1 MRAVARVGMR
11 WGLGG
16 LGHKRRLLLQVLA
29 KHYLSPFV
37 GSWQSHTT
45 SAGSSEQV
53 PSVALLPLLEYRSGA
68 RYTLEVL
75 FSRAC
80 LFFVSP
86 CGALEPAW
94 PSSLLSSGNS
104 SLPIP
109 WGWWMVGWL
118 GAFPVHQE
126 CVTFS

>member
-1 MRAVARVGMR
+1 MRAIARVGMR
-11 WGLGG
+11 RGLGG

-29 KHYLSPFV
+29 KHYLSPYV

-80 LFFVSP
+80 PFFVFSFP
-86 CGALEPAW
+86 LVGRW
-94 PSSLLSSGNS
+94 
-104 SLPIP
+104 SLPGRRRCSRQGTLRFQSP
-109 WGWWMVGWL
+109 GAGGWWVGL
-118 GAFPVHQE
+118 APSQSIRNV
-126 CVTFS
+126 